1 MSCIPHDPCHE
12 NHLVTEN
19 ERRLPEIS
27 IQNLSSIN
35 YARLSIKVKLTVTN
49 CLPTESN
56 FKKLAYKIVPKV
68 IDEEALTSKLG

>member
-1 MSCIPHDPCHE
+1 MTHVM

>member
-1 MSCIPHDPCHE
+1 M

-19 ERRLPEIS
+19 ERRLTTLLLLPEIA
-27 IQNLSSIN
+27 IQNVSSIN

-49 CLPTESN
+49 CFPTESN

-68 IDEEALTSKLG
+68 KDEEALTSKLE